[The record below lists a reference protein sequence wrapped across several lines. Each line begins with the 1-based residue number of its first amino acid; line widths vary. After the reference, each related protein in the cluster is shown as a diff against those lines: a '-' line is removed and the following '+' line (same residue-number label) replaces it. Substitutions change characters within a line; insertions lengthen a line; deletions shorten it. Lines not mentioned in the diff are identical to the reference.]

1 MLASGASTLATAG
14 CRWKSVHNPACTQ
27 ATSATTT
34 ATVRIEG
41 QPRGAKCRDPNLPPR
56 SNQGRHQRTLAPG
69 IRASRDQSWPMQGK
83 QTTAL
88 KKLLLRNYKTVIL
101 NVCTASADAS

>member
-1 MLASGASTLATAG
+1 MLASGASQLDNDC
-14 CRWKSVHNPACTQ
+14 CRWRSVHNPACTQ
-27 ATSATTT
+27 AKSATTT

-56 SNQGRHQRTLAPG
+56 SNQGRHQRTLALG
-69 IRASRDQSWPMQGK
+69 IRASSDRSWPMQGK

-88 KKLLLRNYKTVIL
+88 KNMLLRNSETLIV
-101 NVCTASADAS
+101 NGCTA